1 MELDHNENPFLELVE
16 REELVECGPTQL
28 LSEFEMAIAFS
39 NSSQLYGGSTTK
51 SKLSVFLP
59 SKRELKH

>member
-28 LSEFEMAIAFS
+28 LTEFERANALS
-39 NSSQLYGGSTTK
+39 NSTQLYGGITTK
-51 SKLSVFLP
+51 S
-59 SKRELKH
+59 

>member
-51 SKLSVFLP
+51 S
-59 SKRELKH
+59 